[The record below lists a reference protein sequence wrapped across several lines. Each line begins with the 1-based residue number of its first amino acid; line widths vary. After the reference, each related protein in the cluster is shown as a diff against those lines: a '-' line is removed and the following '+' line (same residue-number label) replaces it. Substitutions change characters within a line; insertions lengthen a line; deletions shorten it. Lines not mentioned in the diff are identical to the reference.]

1 MNALIG
7 YRGNSL
13 GNLSVTREQQLD
25 ANREITS
32 GIRAKYAAAVRST
45 DTTKQTS
52 ESSDV
57 STAITN
63 NNELGRDA
71 FLQLLVLELQ
81 NQDPLEPVDNSQMIA
96 QLAQFSSLEG
106 MEKLNSNF
114 EVLAGNVDQLN
125 FISAQGLIGKF
136 VEGVNDAGEI
146 AVGRVDSVY
155 LDGSIV
161 VLNVEGEIV
170 PMSNVLSISDSAGE
184 NDTEAGEEVNESTS
198 GEKRGV
204 VQKLGASINNF
215 LDRF

>member
-1 MNALIG
+1 MNALVG

-13 GNLSVTREQQLD
+13 GNLSITREQQLD

-32 GIRAKYAAAVRST
+32 GIRAKYAAAVQKS

-52 ESSDV
+52 ETTEV
-57 STAITN
+57 STAIADN
-63 NNELGRDA
+63 NALGRDA

-114 EVLAGNVDQLN
+114 ELLTGNVDQLN
-125 FISAQGLIGKF
+125 FISAQGLIGKY
-136 VEGVNDAGEI
+136 VEGVNDAGEVAI
-146 AVGRVDSVY
+146 GRVDSVY

-170 PMSNVLSISDSAGE
+170 PMSNVLSISDTASEDTTEDPEE
-184 NDTEAGEEVNESTS
+184 NNEGTD

-204 VQKLGASINNF
+204 VQKLGASITNF